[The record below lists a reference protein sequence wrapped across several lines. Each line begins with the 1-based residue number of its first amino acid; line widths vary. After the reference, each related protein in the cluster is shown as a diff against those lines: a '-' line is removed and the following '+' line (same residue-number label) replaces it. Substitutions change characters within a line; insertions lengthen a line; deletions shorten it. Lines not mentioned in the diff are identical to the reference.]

1 MYINKNLL
9 IFEDND
15 PIFKNHK
22 KKNFKFKNIRKNISF
37 VKFKKSAN
45 FKHIKYRKI
54 STIYLDKINKKKFI

>member
-1 MYINKNLL
+1 MILSSR
-9 IFEDND
+9 I
-15 PIFKNHK
+15 IK